1 MGPPAVPAHSL
12 GGVTRPQQ
20 GEEHPDRVRGLSGI
34 RRQNQ
39 ESREA
44 KEVSVPGRVAEK
56 RRCVRQL
63 RGSAVARAFSA
74 VRSLHVR
81 KLLRLERT
89 SKKQQAEES
98 SEFTRAGK

>member
-12 GGVTRPQQ
+12 GGVTWSQER
-20 GEEHPDRVRGLSGI
+20 EEHPGRVGGLSGI

-44 KEVSVPGRVAEK
+44 KGVSVPGRVAEK

-63 RGSAVARAFSA
+63 RRSAVAS
-74 VRSLHVR
+74 
-81 KLLRLERT
+81 
-89 SKKQQAEES
+89 
-98 SEFTRAGK
+98 